1 MTKSSNNLFKKAFI
15 FATSGLILV
24 STNAVFSSVKAD
36 SLTIKEKPML
46 LASKPASTNMT
57 VTGKNTIAVSIK
69 DAEFK
74 FNGTLKRTSGNY
86 FIAEDRQV
94 RVMYDKGTSHVVI
107 INKKTGTEFYN
118 YIFSVANEGRL

>member
-1 MTKSSNNLFKKAFI
+1 MKKSSQNLFQKLFI

-24 STNAVFSSVKAD
+24 ATNAVFSPVKAD
-36 SLTIKEKPML
+36 SLTIKEKPMI
-46 LASKPASTNMT
+46 LASKPASTTMT

-107 INKKTGTEFYN
+107 INKITGTEFYN
-118 YIFSVANEGRL
+118 YIFSIANEGSL